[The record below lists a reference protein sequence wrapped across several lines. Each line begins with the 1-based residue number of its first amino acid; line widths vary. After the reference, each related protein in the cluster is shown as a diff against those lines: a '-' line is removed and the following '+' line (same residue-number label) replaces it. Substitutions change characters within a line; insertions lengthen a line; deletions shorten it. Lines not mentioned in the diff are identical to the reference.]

1 MNLYADMIYS
11 ISAEWSFIMRS
22 IPKFLILTA
31 ALSCLAILPG
41 KESSAQETLLTPASI
56 SENTTS
62 VENTDDTYSAFK
74 PALRQS
80 SFNEDACFAKYDKDI
95 LQKDTRTLKVLDVED
110 GCDISFK
117 SSDTDVLT
125 VRQTSD
131 NTCTYTGV
139 GYGTAK
145 ITVRIT
151 KTTAFIF
158 KEKRTL
164 HAKVSVTPRAVSV
177 MFRQNTR
184 RVAVNKKRKLPL
196 TIRPS
201 ISEEVPEF
209 DTLNKKIATI
219 SSKGVVTG
227 KSIGKTYVTATIS
240 NGQTA
245 KCKINV
251 VETTNKD
258 DDADD

>member
-1 MNLYADMIYS
+1 
-11 ISAEWSFIMRS
+11 MRS
-22 IPKFLILTA
+22 IPKFLLLTA
-31 ALSCLAILPG
+31 ALSCLTLLPG
-41 KESSAQETLLTPASI
+41 KESSAKETLLTPTSV
-56 SENTTS
+56 SNTTTSGDTADNTS
-62 VENTDDTYSAFK
+62 VFTPN
-74 PALRQS
+74 LRQS
-80 SFNEDACFAKYDKDI
+80 SFNEDACFSKYDKDI

-125 VRQTSD
+125 VKQTSD
-131 NTCTYTGV
+131 NTCSYTGV
-139 GYGTAK
+139 GYGSAK
-145 ITVRIT
+145 ITVKIT

-158 KEKRTL
+158 KETRTIR
-164 HAKVSVTPRAVSV
+164 AKVNVTPRAVSV

-184 RVAVNKKRKLPL
+184 KVAVNKKLKLPL

-219 SSKGVVTG
+219 SSKGIVTG
-227 KSIGKTYVTATIS
+227 KTVGKVYVTATIS

-251 VETTNKD
+251 VETTTKD
-258 DDADD
+258 DEADD